1 MNEDLDQYV
10 EERIKQ
16 KEAEN
21 KSKAEV
27 QANDLSNEKPLTE
40 EQKYRIEKE
49 AQANAVFD
57 KATEDPKA
65 LVKAQISQGA
75 VDLINKNDDFK
86 EKINQASKNT
96 VNSAIKDVD
105 GDNRKSDNASYYSGR
120 EEAINAMGGGSDTA
134 QHKQKYMNVIYNAW
148 WYIIMT
154 ILGIFF
160 IAPLRVLMNWGLA
173 LSPEQIKK
181 TTTNGNEVVEKTK
194 KMHWLAG
201 VFACVFYIAYLI
213 GLAFLIIWIVRMVI
227 K

>member
-1 MNEDLDQYV
+1 MEDLDKYV

-21 KSKAEV
+21 N
-27 QANDLSNEKPLTE
+27 ANEELRSNDSSNATPLTE

-49 AQANAVFD
+49 AQANTVFE
-57 KATEDPKA
+57 KATKDPKA

-75 VDLINKNDDFK
+75 VTLINEDEDFK
-86 EKINQASKNT
+86 GQINEASKNT
-96 VNSAIKDVD
+96 VKSAIKEVD
-105 GDNRKSDNASYYSGR
+105 GDNRKSDNASFYSGR

-201 VFACVFYIAYLI
+201 VFACVFYIVYLI